1 MSIDEL
7 KKEMEQTLNKVKI
20 HNLINFDDNPQENVK
35 VSIIIPI
42 YNNEIY
48 LNQCVESAI
57 NQTLEEIEIICVN
70 DGSTDNSLDILKDYA
85 KKDKRVKIIDKDN
98 SGYGHV
104 MNLGMDM
111 AIGEYI
117 GILESDD
124 YILPEMYETLYNAA
138 KEYEL
143 DFVKS
148 DFYRFYGEEE
158 SLVTDLNKIARAD
171 DNYNTI
177 ITPREFQ
184 ESFKFIMNT
193 WNGIYSAD
201 FLRNNMIRHNETPGA
216 SFQDNGFW
224 FKANIYAEKT
234 MYLPE
239 AFYMN
244 RRDNPNS
251 SVYNPEKV
259 YCANDEYKM
268 IYEYL
273 ENNGLK
279 EEFMEVYNYKKYH
292 TYMFT
297 LDRIAPKFRREY
309 IHSISKEF
317 KESEDKNEL
326 YSRYLSPSEWNNIL
340 WIIRDPDEF
349 YYEMN
354 KKNIKVSVILPVYNV
369 GNYLDECLTSLI
381 NQTLKEIEIICIN
394 DGSTDNSL
402 DIIKKFQNIDQRVK
416 LVDQENKGAGYARN
430 VGIDISQGEY
440 LSFLDAD
447 DYFDKD
453 MLKHAYNNAIRT
465 SSDICIYEAWLY
477 ENSTGEKT
485 RCTYGVRKNLL
496 PKKEVFNRRD
506 INSNIF
512 TSIMGWAWDK
522 LYKKSFV
529 LNNNLQFQEQRTTND
544 MYFVFASLLKAG
556 KISILNERLYYQ
568 RRNVPTSL
576 SNSRELSWE
585 CFYNA
590 LVKVKKELIDMNI
603 YEEYEQDFINYAL
616 HSCLWNFNSLR
627 EPTANKLFK
636 RLRTK
641 WFHDFE
647 ITKHD
652 EEYFSNKH
660 EYNQYLEIMSIPLYD
675 KDAYNSYK
683 LNYWKN
689 KYNNDVNNS
698 FMSTEVQI
706 DEKETLTVAQMKEK
720 LIWNRQQKAL
730 FERRYNNKEKE
741 FNKLVKDGEHERQI
755 LNEIRNSKS
764 YKLARAMSYIPRKIR
779 GHN

>member
-1 MSIDEL
+1 MNIDEL
-7 KKEMEQTLNKVKI
+7 KKEMEQTANKVKI
-20 HNLINFDDNPQENVK
+20 HNLINFNNNPQENVK
-35 VSIIIPI
+35 VSIIIPV

-48 LNQCVESAI
+48 LNQCIESAI

-70 DGSTDNSLDILKDYA
+70 DGSTDNSLEIMKEYA

-104 MNLGMDM
+104 MNLGMDL

-124 YILPEMYETLYNAA
+124 YILPEMYETLYNTA
-138 KEYEL
+138 KKYEL

-148 DFYRFYGEEE
+148 DFYRFYGENET
-158 SLVTDLNKIARAD
+158 LVTDLNKIGRVD
-171 DNYNTI
+171 ENYDKI
-177 ITPREFQ
+177 ISPREHQ
-184 ESFKFIMNT
+184 ECFRFIMNT
-193 WNGIYSAD
+193 WNAIYSSE
-201 FLRNNMIRHNETPGA
+201 FLRKNIIRHNETPGA

-224 FKANIYAEKT
+224 FKANVYAEKT
-234 MYLPE
+234 MYLHD

-259 YCANDEYKM
+259 YCANEEYKM

-273 ENNGLK
+273 EKEGLK
-279 EEFMEVYNYKKYH
+279 EEFLDVYNMKKFH

-297 LDRIAPKFRREY
+297 LNRIAPKFRREY

-317 KESEDKNEL
+317 KEFKDKNEL
-326 YSRYLSPSEWNNIL
+326 HSKYLSPNEWNTIL
-340 WIIRDPDEF
+340 WIIRNPDEY
-349 YYEMN
+349 YYEIN

-369 GNYLDECLTSLI
+369 GNYLDECLNSLI
-381 NQTLKEIEIICIN
+381 NQSLRDIEIICIN

-402 DIIKKFQNIDQRVK
+402 DIIKKYQNIDQRVK
-416 LVDQENKGAGYARN
+416 LIDQENHGAGYARN
-430 VGIDISQGEY
+430 VGIEISQGEF

-447 DYFDKD
+447 DYFDRD
-453 MLKHAYNNAIRT
+453 MLKLAYNKAIQT
-465 SSDICIYEAWLY
+465 SADICIYEAWLY

-485 RCTYGVRKNLL
+485 RCTYGVRKNIL

-506 INSNIF
+506 VNSNIF

-522 LYKKSFV
+522 LYRKSFV

-556 KISILNERLYYQ
+556 RITILDNRLYYQ

-590 LVKVKKELIDMNI
+590 LIKVKNELITMGI
-603 YEEYEQDFINYAL
+603 YEEYKQDFVNYAL
-616 HSCLWNFNSLR
+616 HSCLWNFNSLS

-636 RLRTK
+636 KLRTE
-641 WFHDFE
+641 WFDNLE
-647 ITKHD
+647 ITQQD
-652 EEYFSNKH
+652 EDYFTNKH
-660 EYNQYLEIMSIPLYD
+660 EYNQFLEIMNIPSHD
-675 KDAYNSYK
+675 KDQYNSYK

-698 FMSTEVQI
+698 FMSTQIVI
-706 DEKETLTVAQMKEK
+706 DEKETLTVAQLKEK

-730 FERRYNNKEKE
+730 FERRYNQKEKE
-741 FNKLVKDGEHERQI
+741 VEEIFKEAEHDKRI

-764 YKLARAMSYIPRKIR
+764 YKLSRVISYIPRKIR
-779 GHN
+779 GID